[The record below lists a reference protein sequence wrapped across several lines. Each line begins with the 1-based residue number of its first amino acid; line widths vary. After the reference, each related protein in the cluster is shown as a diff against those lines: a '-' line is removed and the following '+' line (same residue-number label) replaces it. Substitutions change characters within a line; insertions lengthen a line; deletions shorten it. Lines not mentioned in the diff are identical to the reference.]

1 MNNGKSQKILVTG
14 GAGFIGSQIVD
25 YFLEEGFQ
33 VVIVD
38 NLCSSSLSNINPKA
52 EFYKADICD
61 KEISSIFAKERPD
74 YVNHHAVKRFSR
86 NVKCTPMNDVE
97 VGILGSLNLIEN
109 SILYGVKH
117 FLLASC
123 GNSVYGDPIY
133 LPCNESHPLLP
144 QKSEGICK
152 CAVERYLRAYAKKYE
167 IKHTILRYPEVYG
180 PRQNLNGERNLI
192 GTFINQMLDGRQP
205 IIYGDGDQRRDFIYV
220 DDCVEAN
227 FKALQSENSGGI
239 YNLGTGLGTS
249 INTIFTALKEII
261 ACYISPIFHPVLE
274 DEVQAIYLD
283 AEKARRNFGWFPK
296 TDLLEGLRKTVSY
309 YAREEVRF

>member
-1 MNNGKSQKILVTG
+1 MKNGNSRKILVTG
-14 GAGFIGSQIVD
+14 GAGFIGSHIVD
-25 YFLEEGFQ
+25 RFLTEGFQ
-33 VVIVD
+33 VIIID

-61 KEISSIFAKERPD
+61 KDISSIFAKERPD
-74 YVNHHAVKRFSR
+74 YVSHHAVKRFSR

-97 VGILGSLNLIEN
+97 VSILGSLNLIEN

-117 FLLASC
+117 FVLASC

-133 LPCNESHPLLP
+133 LPCNEAHPLLP
-144 QKSEGICK
+144 RNSQGICK
-152 CAVERYLRAYAKKYE
+152 CAVERYLRTYAKKYE
-167 IKHTILRYPEVYG
+167 IRHTILRYPEVYG
-180 PRQNLNGERNLI
+180 PRQNLSGEKNLI
-192 GTFINQMLDGRQP
+192 GSFINQMLHDRQP

-227 FKALQSENSGGI
+227 LMVLQNKNTGGI
-239 YNLGTGLGTS
+239 YNLGTGFGTS
-249 INTIFTALKEII
+249 TNTIFTALKEII
-261 ACYISPIFHPVLE
+261 TCYASPVFHPFLD

-283 AEKARRNFGWFPK
+283 AEKANREFGWVPK
-296 TDLLEGLRKTVSY
+296 TDLLEGLRKTVAF